1 MYGVEGWVEVCT
13 KAQKY
18 VHGFPFLWAQ
28 ETIAEG
34 KPRRFHMDG
43 FGRSLDR
50 GYEANTKTATIR
62 SDRRIGGPLDL
73 SPIPWS

>member
-1 MYGVEGWVEVCT
+1 V
-13 KAQKY
+13 K
-18 VHGFPFLWAQ
+18 
-28 ETIAEG
+28 G
-34 KPRRFHMDG
+34 KPGRFHMDG

-62 SDRRIGGPLDL
+62 SNRRIGGPLDL